1 MTCQDYELE
10 IGDYVD
16 GTLSHERV
24 PALEGHLASC
34 ARCRA
39 IATDF
44 RALRSA
50 VSVLERK
57 SPPPQVWT
65 RVAAQLTAERPQAQG
80 RWAWLPVGLS
90 WRPAAAAAVVVAL
103 LAGGTWVAW
112 REVSTPQS
120 SRNVQAG
127 PPDVQDAAAGTR
139 LLMPDQELTQQ
150 INHLEGIV
158 TADQAVL
165 PDETKAV
172 YRATGAVIDNA
183 IGESRAVLK
192 TEPSNDL
199 AQESLFEA
207 LRSKL
212 ALLQDMVALINEM
225 RKGNQEGA
233 ARIVSGMEP

>member
-1 MTCQDYELE
+1 MTCQEFELE

-16 GTLSHERV
+16 GTLARDRAAV
-24 PALEGHLASC
+24 LEAHLTGC
-34 ARCRA
+34 GRCRA
-39 IATDF
+39 MATDF
-44 RALRSA
+44 KALRSA
-50 VSVLERK
+50 VAGLERK

-65 RVAAQLTAERPQAQG
+65 HIAAQLNAERPQAR
-80 RWAWLPVGLS
+80 RWFEWPRAATS

-103 LAGGTWVAW
+103 LAVGTWVAW
-112 REVSTPQS
+112 REVSEPQS
-120 SRNVQAG
+120 SRATATQPATG
-127 PPDVQDAAAGTR
+127 ASGDLLIPDR
-139 LLMPDQELTQQ
+139 ELTQQ
-150 INHLEGIV
+150 IDHLQGIV

-172 YRATGAVIDNA
+172 YQATGAVIDNA

>member
-1 MTCQDYELE
+1 VA
-10 IGDYVD
+10 G
-16 GTLSHERV
+16 
-24 PALEGHLASC
+24 
-34 ARCRA
+34 
-39 IATDF
+39 
-44 RALRSA
+44 
-50 VSVLERK
+50 LERK

-65 RVAAQLTAERPQAQG
+65 RVAAQLNAEEPKAQG
-80 RWAWLPVGLS
+80 RWRWLPAGLS
-90 WRPAAAAAVVVAL
+90 WRPAAAAAVIVAL

-112 REVSTPQS
+112 RDVSTPQS
-120 SRNVQAG
+120 SRASATL
-127 PPDVQDAAAGTR
+127 PDVPEPAASS
-139 LLMPDQELTQQ
+139 LLTPNQELTQQ
-150 INHLEGIV
+150 IDHLEGIV

-192 TEPSNDL
+192 TEPTNDL